1 MNKCESTRHFYYMF
15 VAAMIM
21 WTIPVLSGCQGSSQ
35 RVDEDVIAAV
45 DSPSVDPVGEVTEI
59 DELAGIPDI
68 SMAELAESM
77 DAETLYIDNCAK
89 CHGLTGLGDGPSVGS
104 LNTQSGL
111 NLTILQDMSEE
122 EIREIIS
129 VGKGM
134 EMPPWELLLNGDQ
147 LQVLTEYVRS
157 LADSQ

>member
-1 MNKCESTRHFYYMF
+1 MNKCQSNRYFHCMF
-15 VAAMIM
+15 LAAMLM
-21 WTIPVLSGCQGSSQ
+21 WTIPVFSGCQGSPQ
-35 RVDEDVIAAV
+35 EVDEDVIVAG
-45 DSPSVDPVGEVTEI
+45 DSSSVDPVGEITEI
-59 DELAGIPDI
+59 DELAGIPEI

-111 NLTILQDMSEE
+111 NLTILQDMSED

-134 EMPPWELLLNGDQ
+134 EMPPWELLLNEEQ
-147 LQVLTEYVRS
+147 LQALTDYVRS
-157 LADSQ
+157 LADS

>member
-1 MNKCESTRHFYYMF
+1 MF
-15 VAAMIM
+15 LAAMLM
-21 WTIPVLSGCQGSSQ
+21 WTIPVLSGGQGSPQ
-35 RVDEDVIAAV
+35 EVDEDVIVAG
-45 DSPSVDPVGEVTEI
+45 DSSSVDPVGEVTEI
-59 DELAGIPDI
+59 DELAGIPEI

-111 NLTILQDMSEE
+111 NLTILQDMSED
-122 EIREIIS
+122 EIMEIIS

-147 LQVLTEYVRS
+147 LQALTEYVRG
-157 LADSQ
+157 LAESQ

>member
-1 MNKCESTRHFYYMF
+1 MIL
-15 VAAMIM
+15 AAMLM
-21 WTIPVLSGCQGSSQ
+21 WTIPVLSGCQGNTQ
-35 RVDEDVIAAV
+35 RVNEDVTVAGEV
-45 DSPSVDPVGEVTEI
+45 SSLEPVGEITEI

-111 NLTILQDMSEE
+111 NLTILQDMSDD
-122 EIREIIS
+122 EIRETIS
-129 VGKGM
+129 VGQGM

-147 LQVLTEYVRS
+147 LQALTEYVRN
-157 LADSQ
+157 LADS

>member
-1 MNKCESTRHFYYMF
+1 MNKCQSNRYFHCMF
-15 VAAMIM
+15 LAAMLM
-21 WTIPVLSGCQGSSQ
+21 WTIPVLSGCQGSPQ
-35 RVDEDVIAAV
+35 EVDEDVIVAGA
-45 DSPSVDPVGEVTEI
+45 SSSVDPVGEITEI
-59 DELAGIPDI
+59 DELAGIPEI

-111 NLTILQDMSEE
+111 NLTILQDMSED

-134 EMPPWELLLNGDQ
+134 EMPPWELLLTGDQ
-147 LQVLTEYVRS
+147 LQALTEYVRG
-157 LADSQ
+157 LAESQ